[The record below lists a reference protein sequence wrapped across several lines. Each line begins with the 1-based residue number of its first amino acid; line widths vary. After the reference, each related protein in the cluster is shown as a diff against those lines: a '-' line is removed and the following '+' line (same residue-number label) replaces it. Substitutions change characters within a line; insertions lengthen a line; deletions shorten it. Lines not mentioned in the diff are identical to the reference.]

1 MPRDSDRLMA
11 QLERGGNSRVN
22 LKKVVF
28 ANNRVRV
35 PRRES
40 VADELAAFGN
50 SLGGTLIFSESDAG
64 EARWMNRHRMDV
76 LEAFIDKT
84 CAESVRPPLPF
95 LTQRLAL
102 SDGSSVLVVKVE
114 QSALVHKSPAGYL
127 PRQGSSK
134 RELSPEALHRLFQQ
148 RGRSGLRGPDEAI
161 IAGTEPNTLDATLV
175 DRFLSSRATEPIAV
189 QLTKLGLVREDD
201 SGVTRATVAGVL
213 LCVARPDQYVS
224 GAVIEAVRYRGTVLG
239 RASQHDAASITGPLD
254 RQIRDAV
261 NFVRLN
267 AHLAARKAPGRVETP
282 QFSPRAVFEAIVN
295 AVVHRDY
302 SIENAKIRLFI
313 FDDRLE
319 LYSPGALPNT
329 LPVEAMRNRQATR
342 NETLTSNLRALKVG
356 DIDGSGDR
364 QYFLE
369 LRGEGIPTIYEETR
383 QLTGRDPEYELL
395 GGAELRLTIPSARP
409 PVAGIE
415 GEVSVSVAG
424 RPLAGAHVVAL
435 YPNKTWMEETTDTFG
450 RVAFD
455 FYSELP
461 VTVFCAAPGHGGQ
474 VKRDWRP
481 PESLAV
487 ELEPLPKGGSV
498 AFTEGTGHL
507 PRLTGQLT
515 PILDNLDRMYLYAQN
530 VAIEEGKQQPVYFK
544 LNQPLRLTDING
556 FEWNV
561 RFIEMIG
568 KLALLEYDP
577 PASQRKNR

>member
-1 MPRDSDRLMA
+1 MPWNSDRLIT
-11 QLERGGNSRVN
+11 QLELGEDSRVEFKEVEFAGNS
-22 LKKVVF
+22 
-28 ANNRVRV
+28 VRA
-35 PRRES
+35 PRRET

-50 SLGGTLIFSESDAG
+50 TIGGTLIFSVSDAG
-64 EARWMNRHRMDV
+64 EVRSMNRHQMDA
-76 LEAFIDKT
+76 LEAFVGEI
-84 CAESVRPPLPF
+84 CADSIRQPLAF
-95 LTQRLAL
+95 VTQRLAL
-102 SDGSSVLVVKVE
+102 PDGSSVLVVEVE

-127 PRQGSSK
+127 SRQGSSK
-134 RELSPEALHRLFQQ
+134 RELSSEALHRLFQQ
-148 RGRSGLRGPDEAI
+148 RGRSGLLGPDEAI
-161 IAGTEPNTLDATLV
+161 IAGTGPNTLDATLV
-175 DRFLSSRATEPIAV
+175 DRFLSSRATEPTTV

-213 LCVARPDQYVS
+213 LCATRPDQYVS

-239 RASQHDAASITGPLD
+239 RANQHDAASITGPLD

-267 AHLAARKAPGRVETP
+267 THLAARKAPGRVETP

-342 NETLTSNLRALKVG
+342 NETLTSSLRTLAVG
-356 DIDGSGDR
+356 DIDGAGDR

-369 LRGEGIPTIYEETR
+369 QRGEGVPIIYEQTR
-383 QLTGRDPEYELL
+383 ELTGRDPDYQLL

-424 RPLAGAHVVAL
+424 RPLAGAQVVAL

-450 RVAFD
+450 RVAFG
-455 FYSELP
+455 FHSELP
-461 VTVFCAAPGHGGQ
+461 ITVFCAAPGHGGQ
-474 VKRDWRP
+474 VARDWRP
-481 PESLAV
+481 PKPLSV
-487 ELEPLPKGGSV
+487 QLEPLPAGGSI
-498 AFTEGTGHL
+498 AFTERTGHL
-507 PRLTGQLT
+507 PSLIGRLN
-515 PILDNLDRMYLYAQN
+515 PILDNLDRMYLYATN
-530 VAIEEGKQQPVYFK
+530 IAIDEGKQQPVHFK
-544 LNQPLRLTDING
+544 LNQRLRLTDVDG
-556 FEWNV
+556 FECIV

-568 KLALLEYDP
+568 TTALLDYEP
-577 PASQRKNR
+577 SAPQRKDR

>member
-1 MPRDSDRLMA
+1 MPWDSDRLMT
-11 QLERGGNSRVN
+11 QLERGGNSCVD
-22 LKKVVF
+22 LKEVVF
-28 ANNRVRV
+28 ADNRVRV

-95 LTQRLAL
+95 LTQRLAMP
-102 SDGSSVLVVKVE
+102 DGSSVLVVEVK

-127 PRQGSSK
+127 SRQGSSK
-134 RELSPEALHRLFQQ
+134 RELSPEALQRLFQQ

-161 IAGTEPNTLDATLV
+161 IAGTAPNTLDATLV

-213 LCVARPDQYVS
+213 LCAARPDQYVS

-267 AHLAARKAPGRVETP
+267 THLAARKASGRVETP
-282 QFSPRAVFEAIVN
+282 QFSSRAVFEAIVN

-342 NETLTSNLRALKVG
+342 NETLTSSLRTLAVG
-356 DIDGSGDR
+356 DIDGAGDR

-369 LRGEGIPTIYEETR
+369 QRGEGVPIIYEQTR
-383 QLTGRDPEYELL
+383 ELTGRDPEYQLL

-424 RPLAGAHVVAL
+424 RPLAGAQVVAL

-455 FYSELP
+455 FCSELP

-474 VKRDWRP
+474 VARDWRP

-487 ELEPLPKGGSV
+487 ELEPLPKGGSI

-515 PILDNLDRMYLYAQN
+515 PILDSLDRMYLYAQN
-530 VAIEEGKQQPVYFK
+530 GAIEEGKQQPIHFK
-544 LNQPLRLTDING
+544 LNQSLRLTDVSG
-556 FEWNV
+556 FEWIV
-561 RFIEMIG
+561 RFIELIG
-568 KLALLEYDP
+568 KSALLDYEP
-577 PASQRKNR
+577 PGPQRKDC